1 MIWNRHM
8 TEGVKNAINISDV
21 ASKGVQGSKIATGLG
36 LVPSLLGVGGA
47 LLGQVASRLFVKAQ
61 NRYNH
66 PVQAMKRLKQAG
78 LPLAAFNADNAGN
91 QTSLP
96 SEGFTQ
102 AGEHLSKF
110 YEHRNERVAIAR
122 GLEDLRT
129 ASAGADVAEE
139 DARIKLGKGE
149 NDQSLLA
156 DKQNTELAIQKA
168 TLKMSQNQGEIAAI
182 DLAAKQE
189 LEKDGKLN
197 AETYQRIAK
206 MVKEMELIEQQRAF
220 IKTQDD
226 IMNAEKAAVNKIVD
240 TMSKDGLSFMEAVLV
255 YLMQR
260 KSF

>member
-1 MIWNRHM
+1 MSIPWTRHT
-8 TEGVKNAINISDV
+8 TEGLRAANAYSQ
-21 ASKGVQGSKIATGLG
+21 GVEGSKIGMGLG
-36 LVPSLLGVGGA
+36 LVPSLLGVGGS
-47 LLGQVASRLFVKAQ
+47 LLGQITNRLFVKAQ

-110 YEHRNERVAIAR
+110 YEHRNERIAAAR

-168 TLKMSQNQGEIAAI
+168 TLAMNKNQSEIAAI
-182 DLAAKQE
+182 DLAAKKELQE
-189 LEKDGKLN
+189 KGMLN
-197 AETYQRIAK
+197 TETYQRIRK
-206 MVKEMELIEQQRAF
+206 MVKEIKLINTQASF

-226 IMNAEKAAVNKIVD
+226 IMNAEKAAVNTIVD